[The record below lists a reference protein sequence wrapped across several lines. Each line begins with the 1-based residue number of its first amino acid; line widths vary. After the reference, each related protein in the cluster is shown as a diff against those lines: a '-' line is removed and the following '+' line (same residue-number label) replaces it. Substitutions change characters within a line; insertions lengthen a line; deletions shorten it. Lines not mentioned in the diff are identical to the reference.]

1 MVLLSSQLY
10 RLPLCVLPPRFRS
23 PTVFLPQKVQTS
35 HMMLTLMILTRKLM
49 PCQFWWIKSLSLHA
63 SSFIVHNRAK
73 CEASSQRAENKLDS
87 TVYINV
93 ADDLNDQ
100 LFYTDQINISQVL
113 VAKVMMGLLSLYF
126 SIRLGQSNVF
136 HTFIKIVQAK
146 LPSIIQTFGAATL
159 PFSCIS
165 NSLNKPVPLQLD
177 VSVSSFRDIRW
188 SFALLLYLFN
198 IQLEKNVARF
208 FLVLLVACFSFVV
221 IGGFL
226 FYKYRGSNE
235 SLEDCFWEVWACL
248 CSSSTHL
255 KQRRRI
261 GRVIGFVLAI
271 WGKLFYS
278 RLLST
283 MNEQFRT
290 KRRRTNASS
299 GD

>member
-226 FYKYRGSNE
+226 FYKYR
-235 SLEDCFWEVWACL
+235 
-248 CSSSTHL
+248 
-255 KQRRRI
+255 
-261 GRVIGFVLAI
+261 
-271 WGKLFYS
+271 
-278 RLLST
+278 LS
-283 MNEQFRT
+283 
-290 KRRRTNASS
+290 
-299 GD
+299 D

>member
-100 LFYTDQINISQVL
+100 LFYTDQINISQ
-113 VAKVMMGLLSLYF
+113 
-126 SIRLGQSNVF
+126 
-136 HTFIKIVQAK
+136 
-146 LPSIIQTFGAATL
+146 
-159 PFSCIS
+159 
-165 NSLNKPVPLQLD
+165 LD

-226 FYKYRGSNE
+226 FYKYRRLFTIKAQHLEFNLYWLHLQDLTRISCFDTMIKGSNE